1 MNGFLLDTN
10 VVSELRKKER
20 CAPKVNAW
28 AATVPRNQD
37 FLSVLVVGELMRG
50 AILKRRA
57 DPQMADA
64 LEKWIAA
71 RAFICRAYLAGHTG
85 SRPGVGP
92 AKCSAA
98 DSAGRRSAGGD
109 RPRAPADLRHP
120 EREKRRGP
128 RSIAAQS
135 MELVFAGYAF
145 L

>member
-20 CAPKVNAW
+20 CAPKVNVW

-64 LEKWIAA
+64 LNMTV
-71 RAFICRAYLAGHTG
+71 RFTLLPDCPTYRFDG
-85 SRPGVGP
+85 
-92 AKCSAA
+92 CSC
-98 DSAGRRSAGGD
+98 
-109 RPRAPADLRHP
+109 H
-120 EREKRRGP
+120 
-128 RSIAAQS
+128 
-135 MELVFAGYAF
+135 
-145 L
+145 